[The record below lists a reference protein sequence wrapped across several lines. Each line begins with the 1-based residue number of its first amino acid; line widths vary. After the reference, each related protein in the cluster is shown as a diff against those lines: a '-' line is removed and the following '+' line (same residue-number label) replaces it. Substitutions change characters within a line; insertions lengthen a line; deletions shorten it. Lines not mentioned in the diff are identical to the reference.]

1 MTGVVG
7 RGASGPAG
15 KAPSPARAP
24 NGSGCRLSPSLEAW
38 PSFFPLMRAFNHWD
52 REAHA
57 YSRGQEKDRGEVMR
71 SAGGSDFIAECG
83 AERTLLK
90 AGRFS
95 AVDVFGKNG
104 SVNYKSTARA

>member
-1 MTGVVG
+1 
-7 RGASGPAG
+7 
-15 KAPSPARAP
+15 
-24 NGSGCRLSPSLEAW
+24 
-38 PSFFPLMRAFNHWD
+38 
-52 REAHA
+52 
-57 YSRGQEKDRGEVMR
+57 MR